1 MSHSVTNRKSRSFR
15 GSGNW
20 MRPAADLIVTRAAVW
35 TGDGSRPEAEAV
47 AVLGDRIITVGSEAE
62 VELWRGR
69 RTQVID
75 AHGRLLLPGFNDA
88 HVHFIDGGLQLENVD
103 LKDAAAPDEFV
114 RRLRLQAQNTPQG
127 GWILGGGWDEKR
139 WAQSE
144 LPSRYWIDPVT
155 PGIPVLVHRCDLHA
169 ALANSLALQLAG
181 ITSATP
187 DPIGGTI
194 VRDRAGEPTGI
205 LKDAAIGYVSRI
217 LPPMTAERRLR
228 AVKRACEHAASVGV
242 TSVQHMSPTSADIAL
257 YMELVERGEM
267 TTRIYAAPLE
277 IEWAEHGRVGIR
289 HGFGSPMLRLGALKG
304 FTDGSLGSAT
314 ACFFDPYNDAPDTCG
329 LLTDEMQPLEALL
342 ERLLAADEAG
352 MQLCWHAIGDRAVS
366 LTLDLFDEIVRTH
379 GPCERRLRIEHAQH
393 VAPKDFA
400 RFARLNVI
408 ASVQPYHA
416 IDDGCWAGQRI
427 GAERLKTSYPYR
439 TFLDSQVRLAL
450 GTDWYVAPL
459 DPMQTLYAAITR
471 ATLDGRNPRGWPP
484 EQRLSITEAVSAYTM
499 GSAYAE
505 FQEKEKGSIT
515 PGKLADMVLL
525 SDDIFKL
532 DPARLRDVRIEL
544 TIIGGKV
551 VHPAAPQLPSS

>member
-1 MSHSVTNRKSRSFR
+1 MSPSFTNRDSRSFP
-15 GSGNW
+15 GSGTL

-35 TGDGSRPEAEAV
+35 TGDGSMPEAEAV
-47 AVLGDRIITVGSEAE
+47 AVLGDRIVAVGSEAE

-69 RTQVID
+69 YTQVFD
-75 AHGRLLLPGFNDA
+75 AGGRLLLPGFNDA

-114 RRLRLQAQNTPQG
+114 RRLGSQAKNTARG
-127 GWILGGGWDEKR
+127 EWILGGGWDEKR
-139 WAQSE
+139 WAQPE
-144 LPSRYWIDPVT
+144 LPSRHWIDPVT
-155 PGIPVLVHRCDLHA
+155 PETPVLVHRCDLHT

-187 DPIGGTI
+187 DPVGGTI

-205 LKDAAIGYVSRI
+205 LKDAAIGHVSRI

-228 AVKRACEHAASVGV
+228 AVKHACEHAASVGV
-242 TSVQHMSPTSADIAL
+242 TSVQHMNPTSADIAL
-257 YMELVERGEM
+257 YMELAERGEM
-267 TTRIYAAPLE
+267 TTRMYAALLE
-277 IEWAEHGRVGIR
+277 IEWAEHGRAGIR

-314 ACFFDPYNDAPDTCG
+314 ACFFDPYNDAPDTWG
-329 LLTDEMQPLEALL
+329 LLTDEMQPHDALL
-342 ERLLAADEAG
+342 GRLLAADAAC

-366 LTLDLFDEIVRTH
+366 LTLDLFEEIVRTH
-379 GPCERRLRIEHAQH
+379 GPRERRFRIEHAQH
-393 VAPKDFA
+393 VAPADFA

-416 IDDGCWAGQRI
+416 IDDGCWAAQRI

-439 TFLDSQVRLAL
+439 TFLDNQVRLAL

-459 DPMQTLYAAITR
+459 NPMLTLYAATTR
-471 ATLDGRNPRGWPP
+471 ATLDGRNPQGWPP
-484 EQRLSITEAVSAYTM
+484 EQRLSIKDAVSAYTM

-525 SDDIFKL
+525 SDNIFKL
-532 DPARLRDVRIEL
+532 DPARLRDIRNEL
-544 TIIGGKV
+544 TIVGGKAV
-551 VHPAAPQLPSS
+551 YPAAR

>member
-1 MSHSVTNRKSRSFR
+1 MSDSFTNRKSRSLR
-15 GSGNW
+15 GSGTL

-47 AVLGDRIITVGSEAE
+47 AVLGDRIVAVGSESE

-69 RTQVID
+69 YTQVFD
-75 AHGRLLLPGFNDA
+75 ADGRLLLPGFNDA

-114 RRLRLQAQNTPQG
+114 GRLGSQARNTPRG
-127 GWILGGGWDEKR
+127 EWILGGGWDEKR
-139 WAQSE
+139 WAQPE
-144 LPSRYWIDPVT
+144 LPSRHWIDPVT
-155 PGIPVLVHRCDLHA
+155 PETPVLVHRCDLHT

-187 DPIGGTI
+187 DPVGGTI

-205 LKDAAIGYVSRI
+205 LKDAAIGHVSRI

-242 TSVQHMSPTSADIAL
+242 TSVQHMNPTSADIAL
-257 YMELVERGEM
+257 YMELAERGEM
-267 TTRIYAAPLE
+267 TTRMYAAPLDL
-277 IEWAEHGRVGIR
+277 EWAERGRAGIR

-314 ACFFDPYNDAPDTCG
+314 ACFFDPYDDAPDVWG
-329 LLTDEMQPLEALL
+329 LLTDEMQPHEALL
-342 ERLLAADEAG
+342 ERLLAADAAC

-366 LTLDLFDEIVRTH
+366 LTLNLFEEIVRTH
-379 GPCERRLRIEHAQH
+379 GPRERRFRIEHAQH
-393 VAPKDFA
+393 VAPADFA

-416 IDDGCWAGQRI
+416 IDDGCWAEQRI

-439 TFLDSQVRLAL
+439 TFLDNQVRLAL

-459 DPMQTLYAAITR
+459 NPMLTLYAATTR

-484 EQRLSITEAVSAYTM
+484 EQRLSIKDAVSAYTM

-525 SDDIFKL
+525 SDNIFNL
-532 DPARLRDVRIEL
+532 DPVRLRDIRNEL
-544 TIIGGKV
+544 TIVGGKAV
-551 VHPAAPQLPSS
+551 YPAIH